1 MTLSRGSVI
10 ILQLFLEIEKELV
23 IFDSTVDHRP
33 SLAAFRERFLD
44 YVRVDGKDIKTLLDV
59 YLL

>member
-1 MTLSRGSVI
+1 MFI
-10 ILQLFLEIEKELV
+10 QLFLEIEKELV
-23 IFDSTVDHRP
+23 IFEPTVDHRP
-33 SLAAFRERFLD
+33 LLAAFRERFLN